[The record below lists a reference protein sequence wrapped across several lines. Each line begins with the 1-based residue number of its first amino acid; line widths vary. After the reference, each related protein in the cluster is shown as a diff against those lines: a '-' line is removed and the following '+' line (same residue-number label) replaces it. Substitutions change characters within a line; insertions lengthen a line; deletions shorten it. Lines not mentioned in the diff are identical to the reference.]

1 MSHGYSQSLVQ
12 ANRKASARSLGV
24 ALGRECIRAN
34 VSVDRVASAFGVSR
48 MTIYNWFK
56 GDGAPLPSRHGYI
69 REHIAALK
77 NKTHNWLD

>member
-1 MSHGYSQSLVQ
+1 
-12 ANRKASARSLGV
+12 
-24 ALGRECIRAN
+24 
-34 VSVDRVASAFGVSR
+34 

-56 GDGAPLPSRHGYI
+56 GDGVPLPSRHEYI